1 MSRLESAI
9 ERLRALPAEEHDLMA
24 GEIEALLKAPA
35 SLLTAAQWL
44 EVEAELSAT
53 DGAAIP
59 HSEVMTRMRNQFGR

>member
-1 MSRLESAI
+1 
-9 ERLRALPAEEHDLMA
+9 MA
-24 GEIEALLKAPA
+24 GEIEALLQAPA